1 MGDMSILGIGGR
13 PSDPTKSA
21 PTGDASKVADAP
33 LRLTRQRTEAQ
44 WENVPTTEATSGS
57 NPLSSRAPEST
68 NEGSQPQTDEKDKKN
83 NKLEDLPLKGAKA
96 PTRPEREPYRGV
108 QASGMAV
115 QPTNVASAPIKEV
128 DERRK
133 KAAGEPDGTP
143 SRADER
149 PKQPSRRVSKALWAA
164 VVLLALALAGVTGYG
179 YLAVRQNGI
188 ALSQLPGMSQLLGT
202 LQRRMDATEA
212 RLRDLAGDW
221 SSLAEQVAALS
232 TSMHSSLENAR
243 KHSEELILR
252 EQERIEAE
260 MAEREQAINARLAQ
274 VESEQQAENKR
285 LAQVQD
291 WVQKNF
297 EGFRQEIATQR
308 ENSGRDL
315 RALRQDVGQSRSDIQ
330 SLAQKVEPQRV
341 DFEAAKNKEQELVP
355 GIALTVTRTDV
366 RYQRFEGYLELM
378 EDSRTLWLSKVAA
391 QQAVPFYLKQGG
403 QPYDLVVT
411 TVNRNGVAGY
421 LLVRKGISSERA
433 SGALGVG
440 GQ

>member
-1 MGDMSILGIGGR
+1 M
-13 PSDPTKSA
+13 
-21 PTGDASKVADAP
+21 
-33 LRLTRQRTEAQ
+33 
-44 WENVPTTEATSGS
+44 
-57 NPLSSRAPEST
+57 
-68 NEGSQPQTDEKDKKN
+68 
-83 NKLEDLPLKGAKA
+83 
-96 PTRPEREPYRGV
+96 
-108 QASGMAV
+108 
-115 QPTNVASAPIKEV
+115 
-128 DERRK
+128 
-133 KAAGEPDGTP
+133 
-143 SRADER
+143 
-149 PKQPSRRVSKALWAA
+149 WAA

-179 YLAVRQNGI
+179 YLAVRQNGM
-188 ALSQLPGMSQLLGT
+188 ALSQLPSMSQLLGT
-202 LQRRMDATEA
+202 LQRRTDATEA

-232 TSMHSSLENAR
+232 TRMHSSLENAR

-260 MAEREQAINARLAQ
+260 MAERDQRFNARLAQ
-274 VESEQQAENKR
+274 VESEQQVENKQ

-291 WVQKNF
+291 WVHKNF

-315 RALRQDVGQSRSDIQ
+315 RALREDIGQSRSDVQ
-330 SLAQKVEPQRV
+330 SLARKLEPQRV